1 MTRRI
6 DKAALATVLL
16 ALVAASGS
24 ARAQD
29 HDTKWEKTHPRR
41 DQVNDRL
48 ENQNKRINQEVREGE
63 LTKAQ
68 AHKLRAE
75 DRQIRKEEREMASEH
90 GGHITKKDQQI
101 LNHHENVVSKQIGK

>member
-1 MTRRI
+1 MTHRI

-24 ARAQD
+24 AMAQD

-48 ENQNKRINQEVREGE
+48 QVQNKRINHEVKEGE

-75 DRQIRKEEREMASEH
+75 DRQIRQEEHNMARQN
-90 GGHITKKDQQI
+90 GGHITKEEQHV
-101 LNHHENVVSKQIGK
+101 LNHQENVVSKQIGK